1 MAPAIRVRPYKDF
14 LTPALHRRFALAT
27 ASLMGLCYVESILI
41 GEWKS
46 MFWSWFP
53 FGIAG
58 IRTLLLFIPAF
69 MIFILRVAQLH
80 VGYRTSY
87 SAWNTFRNNAAKFQV
102 VQTLGWYALS
112 AYLFS
117 EIYIW
122 SAPKSADLNR
132 IKIIPKTDRTTLN
145 ERPIYLTGYLVFIAV
160 VQAAVH
166 LYYDYDRLDMPSAKT
181 KLGLAAGQAL
191 SPIVPPAAQLKAKFV
206 PMMSSSLKLSVFL
219 TISTPIL
226 YSLPFGIWPYS
237 IRKFAWSFTRSW
249 AKIFWNLPKSGSL
262 PTTKP
267 FHWTML
273 LRTFTSG
280 FMLLMLWELGNAAF
294 TAYVAQEP
302 LKNDRPIT
310 YESRDPNGSLLTGLK
325 GKKLQTRAFAFWEL
339 VYIGDRFEGRRK
351 GIFEDI
357 DRKGGSTWAQIL
369 EACLEVVTGITKRIA
384 DHEQP
389 PVKGDPTIKKDTT
402 PNLPRLTQPLQE
414 VPPGDLFGKAP
425 RGNRRNRVEK
435 ELSETAKALGQSPE
449 GNISPKARKLLE
461 SAESAILTPEQ
472 KAKIEAGGVVGLFR
486 ERATKF
492 LQTPAGVPFRQE
504 YRRKLAAIVLG
515 HPFGDVGIIVDAVDS
530 MTRFSVASL
539 TEDKYGNVQRD
550 VPLIIRTLTTVITKL
565 EKFQRELKFHWTDV
579 EKKKECPEVDAVLV
593 AMKTGLTELIN
604 AFGDYSSD
612 LRLSPAEMRA
622 ARDAALLRR
631 GPEMEQK

>member
-14 LTPALHRRFALAT
+14 LTPALHRRFAMAT
-27 ASLMGLCYVESILI
+27 ASLMGLCYVESLLI

-53 FGIAG
+53 IGIAG

-87 SAWNTFRNNAAKFQV
+87 SAWDTFRTNAAKFQV
-102 VQTLGWYALS
+102 VQTVGWYALS

-132 IKIIPKTDRTTLN
+132 IKLIPKTDRTTLN
-145 ERPIYLTGYLVFIAV
+145 EQPIYLTGYLIFVAV

-181 KLGLAAGQAL
+181 QLGLAAGQAL
-191 SPIVPPAAQLKAKFV
+191 TPIIPPAAQLKAKFV

-219 TISTPIL
+219 TLSSPIL
-226 YSLPFGIWPYS
+226 YSLPFGFWPYS

-267 FHWTML
+267 FHWTIL
-273 LRTFTSG
+273 VRTFTSG

-357 DRKGGSTWAQIL
+357 DRKGGSAWSQIL
-369 EACLEVVTGITKRIA
+369 EACLEVVTGIEKRIA

-389 PVKGDPTIKKDTT
+389 PVKGDPTVNKDTS

-414 VPPGDLFGKAP
+414 VPPSDLFGKAP
-425 RGNRRNRVEK
+425 RGTRRNRVEK

-492 LQTPAGVPFRQE
+492 LQTPAGIPFRQE

-515 HPFGDVGIIVDAVDS
+515 SPFGDVGIIVDAVDA

-539 TEDKYGNVQRD
+539 KEDKYGNVQRD

-612 LRLSPAEMRA
+612 LRLSQAEMRA
-622 ARDAALLRR
+622 AREAALLRR
-631 GPEMEQK
+631 GPEMEQR